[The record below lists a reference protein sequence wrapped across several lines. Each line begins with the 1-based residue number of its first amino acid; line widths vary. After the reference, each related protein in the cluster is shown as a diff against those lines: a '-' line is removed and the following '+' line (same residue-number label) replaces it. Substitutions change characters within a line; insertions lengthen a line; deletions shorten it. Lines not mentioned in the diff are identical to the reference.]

1 MDISEYKD
9 MFLAES
15 QEYLQ
20 SLNDSLLKLEK
31 EPDDL
36 ELVQEMFRAAH
47 SLKGMSATMSYN
59 DIAGLTHEM
68 ENVLDRLRGGEINL
82 SREFADILFQSLD
95 TLESLLARVENPKLP
110 GVDIALQ
117 VDALKG
123 LVSTPNGKVT
133 VPQEEA
139 VLETEVRIEDAILQL
154 DEFEKEIIKEVEGT
168 GENIY
173 HIEVTLVN
181 DCLLK
186 SVRAY
191 MVIKALENN
200 GVVLKARPPVSDLE
214 EENFEQSFQLL
225 CQTDESLDS
234 VKKNLASIAEI
245 EKVTVSEYQES
256 WMLEVGSERLDEG
269 RGTEVGMREEKPFT
283 DSSVPRVQL
292 EEKVAEKPVRK
303 EASSKAATKSQP
315 AKSRPV
321 KSHPM
326 KSTEKTIRVET
337 EKLDKLINLVGELV
351 VNRTRLLE
359 TAKQGEAVEIA
370 GAVEH
375 LDRITAD
382 LQSAVM
388 KLRMVPVKQVFD
400 RFPRMVRDLS
410 RERGKKIVLEVIGEE
425 TELDRSIVNQI
436 GDPLV
441 HLLRNAIDHGIEP
454 AEARIK
460 AGKSAEGT
468 VRLEARHEGSYVAI
482 EVMDDGAGLNEEKI
496 LKSALA
502 KGVISEEEAKQF
514 NAEDAVKLVFK
525 SGFSTAEKVTGVSGR
540 GVGMDAVRNI
550 VESLSGIID
559 VKSKVG
565 EGSRFIIH
573 LPLTLAIIKAML
585 VRSAGEIYAIPIE
598 AIRENLY
605 IDSKEVKTV
614 QKQEVISLRKEVLPL
629 ISLQE
634 RLNGQPAVRKQ
645 EIPVVVVAVGDK
657 KFGLVVDE
665 LLGQQEI
672 VIKSLSKVLG
682 ELKGIA
688 GATVLGSG
696 KVALIL
702 NISTLI

>member
-1 MDISEYKD
+1 MEISEYKD

-31 EPDDL
+31 EPNNL

-68 ENVLDRLRGGEINL
+68 ENVLDRLREGEINL
-82 SREFADILFQSLD
+82 SREFADVLFQSLD
-95 TLESLLARVENPKLP
+95 TLESLLARVENPQLP
-110 GVDIALQ
+110 EVDI
-117 VDALKG
+117 VSRVEALKG
-123 LVSTPNGKVT
+123 LVSTPYNRETAVSREKT
-133 VPQEEA
+133 ISKEEVQADDA
-139 VLETEVRIEDAILQL
+139 VLQL

-168 GENIY
+168 GEKIY
-173 HIEVTLVN
+173 YIEVTLVSN
-181 DCLLK
+181 CLLK

-214 EENFEQSFQLL
+214 EENFESSFQLL
-225 CQTDESLDS
+225 CQTDESIDS
-234 VKKNLASIAEI
+234 VQKTLTSIAEI
-245 EKVTVSEYQES
+245 EKVTVKEYE
-256 WMLEVGSERLDEG
+256 
-269 RGTEVGMREEKPFT
+269 EVGMREVGSGDLEDGSGEKT
-283 DSSVPRVQL
+283 NNSEKQIRGSRKDSEVNL
-292 EEKVAEKPVRK
+292 EKKASEKPVQK
-303 EASSKAATKSQP
+303 GNIPTVAAKPQTAKSQP
-315 AKSRPV
+315 
-321 KSHPM
+321 M
-326 KSTEKTIRVET
+326 KSAEKTIRVET

-359 TAKQGEAVEIA
+359 TAKQVEALEIA

-410 RERGKKIVLEVIGEE
+410 REKGKKINLEIVGEE
-425 TELDRSIVNQI
+425 TELDKSIVNQI
-436 GDPLV
+436 GEPLV
-441 HLLRNAIDHGIEP
+441 HLLRNAIDHGIEST
-454 AEARIK
+454 EARIK

-482 EVMDDGAGLNEEKI
+482 EVKDDGAGIDKGKI
-496 LKSALA
+496 LKSALT
-502 KGVISEEEAKQF
+502 KGVISQEEVGLF
-514 NAEDAVKLVFK
+514 NEDDAVRLIFK
-525 SGFSTAEKVTGVSGR
+525 SGFSTAERVTGISGR
-540 GVGMDAVRNI
+540 GVGMDAVKNI
-550 VESLSGIID
+550 VESLSGIVD
-559 VKSKVG
+559 VRSKVG

-585 VRSAGEIYAIPIE
+585 VKSYGEIYAIPIE
-598 AIRENLY
+598 TIRENLY
-605 IDSKEVKTV
+605 INSKEVKTV
-614 QKQEVISLRKEVLPL
+614 QNQEVISLRQEVLPL

-634 RLNGQPAVRKQ
+634 RLTGQSAARQ
-645 EIPVVVVAVGDK
+645 EEIPVVVVAVGDK
-657 KFGLVVDE
+657 KLGLIVDE

-682 ELKGIA
+682 DLKGIA

>member
-1 MDISEYKD
+1 M
-9 MFLAES
+9 
-15 QEYLQ
+15 
-20 SLNDSLLKLEK
+20 
-31 EPDDL
+31 
-36 ELVQEMFRAAH
+36 
-47 SLKGMSATMSYN
+47 
-59 DIAGLTHEM
+59 
-68 ENVLDRLRGGEINL
+68 
-82 SREFADILFQSLD
+82 
-95 TLESLLARVENPKLP
+95 
-110 GVDIALQ
+110 
-117 VDALKG
+117 
-123 LVSTPNGKVT
+123 
-133 VPQEEA
+133 
-139 VLETEVRIEDAILQL
+139 
-154 DEFEKEIIKEVEGT
+154 
-168 GENIY
+168 
-173 HIEVTLVN
+173 
-181 DCLLK
+181 
-186 SVRAY
+186 
-191 MVIKALENN
+191 
-200 GVVLKARPPVSDLE
+200 
-214 EENFEQSFQLL
+214 
-225 CQTDESLDS
+225 
-234 VKKNLASIAEI
+234 
-245 EKVTVSEYQES
+245 
-256 WMLEVGSERLDEG
+256 GSERLDEG